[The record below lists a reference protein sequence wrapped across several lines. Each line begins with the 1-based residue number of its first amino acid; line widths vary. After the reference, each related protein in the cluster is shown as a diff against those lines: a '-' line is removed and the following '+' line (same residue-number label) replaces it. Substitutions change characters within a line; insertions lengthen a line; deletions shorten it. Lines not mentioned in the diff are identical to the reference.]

1 MFEIFASLTVLR
13 ANTDCRWLWSGTSH
27 GCPLT
32 HAQKWRSTHPRN
44 PENIR
49 QLLSQFVVFAKLP
62 PKEVSLL
69 EGPIATHGFTSEDW
83 GTKCREKKGKARG
96 EEKERKKGEEERKKN
111 RRKKE
116 KERKRGHGKDGQ
128 EQEFKTTGS
137 IIGSICC
144 LGLLFEQIG
153 IAVGIT
159 DFASCMYATL
169 YTVKQR

>member
-1 MFEIFASLTVLR
+1 MVL
-13 ANTDCRWLWSGTSH
+13 
-27 GCPLT
+27 
-32 HAQKWRSTHPRN
+32 
-44 PENIR
+44 
-49 QLLSQFVVFAKLP
+49 LLKIEEQSVEKRRGKQEEMKR
-62 PKEVSLL
+62 
-69 EGPIATHGFTSEDW
+69 
-83 GTKCREKKGKARG
+83 RE
-96 EEKERKKGEEERKKN
+96 KKGEEERKKN

-153 IAVGIT
+153 IAIGIT
-159 DFASCMYATL
+159 DFASSMNATL